1 MNKEEFLS
9 IAEQHYEK
17 FAALTDASNFYDY
30 EKSFAD
36 FIQNFAKEC
45 MEKQLNATSATGNRR
60 KKKRCD
66 PMG

>member
-17 FAALTDASNFYDY
+17 FAALTEASNFYDY
-30 EKSFAD
+30 EKSFVE
-36 FIQNFAKEC
+36 FMQNFAKEC
-45 MEKQLNATSATGNRR
+45 MEKQLNASSATENRR